1 MSEDKSELVNKF
13 GQGYEILI
21 GQDIS
26 KAKSLFDKLVKL
38 NLNNSWQFK
47 FPKSNIPIPNQDTD
61 LRMFVSPGLFSP
73 VENKFVPAFRLS
85 VREGDFWKMIC
96 MPWDSKYELYR
107 TAEQVYDGRF
117 ELYSILD
124 YRTDETPERHCG
136 DDDEGC

>member
-1 MSEDKSELVNKF
+1 MSENKNELVKRF

-26 KAKSLFDKLVKL
+26 KANSLFEKLVSQ
-38 NLNNSWQFK
+38 NITNSWQFK
-47 FPKSNIPIPNQDTD
+47 FPKCNVPIPNTNVDF
-61 LRMFVSPGLFSP
+61 RMFVSPGLFSL

-85 VREGDFWKMIC
+85 VSEDDSWKMIC
-96 MPWDSKYELYR
+96 MPWDSKYELYH

-124 YRTDETPERHCG
+124 YRTDEIPERHCG
-136 DDDEGC
+136 GEDEGC